1 MINNKRLHSGYMK
14 KKVLIALAVL
24 ICVVAMGT
32 LFRSFFSSPP
42 SRDKLGLSAL
52 SMTDENGDQWVLD
65 LAKGQTAA
73 NIEGSDKKRG
83 SPLLVK
89 TDVKIDKRDVSIGLV
104 VEGQAGEKY
113 VGGAKKNGRW
123 QPAPSFKIVDTAG
136 KTLKTGAFKYG

>member
-1 MINNKRLHSGYMK
+1 MK

-65 LAKGQTAA
+65 LAKGQTLSSL
-73 NIEGSDKKRG
+73 EGRDKKPG
-83 SPLLVK
+83 SPLLIK
-89 TDVKIDKRDVSIGLV
+89 TDIQVKKREVSIGLV
-104 VEGQAGEKY
+104 VEGRAGEKY

-123 QPAPSFKIVDTAG
+123 QPPPSFKIVDKAG
-136 KTLKTGAFKYG
+136 KTLTTGAFKYG